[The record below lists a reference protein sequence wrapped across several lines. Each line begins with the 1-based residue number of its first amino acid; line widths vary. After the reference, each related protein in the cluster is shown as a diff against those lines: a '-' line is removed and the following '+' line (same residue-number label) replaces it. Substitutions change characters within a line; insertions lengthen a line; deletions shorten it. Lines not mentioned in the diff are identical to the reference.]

1 MRVLHN
7 FWGFNINTTAFCLGR
22 NSLHFLLFKSSMDGG
37 TKKSIELWQPPYS
50 LNCLIAISIWTEL
63 EAEYLS
69 KSKNASN
76 ALFIEETLRQ
86 IPYALMLL
94 KEPNPRSL
102 LSLFLP
108 DPYSYNMG
116 GGYNPGY
123 GYSGYGNVSDQ
134 RIDFKPELDDST
146 RSLLE
151 RAKNVRQNPVWDEEI
166 RYLLGCNFS
175 LQNLLLIGL
184 H

>member
-1 MRVLHN
+1 MA
-7 FWGFNINTTAFCLGR
+7 TT
-22 NSLHFLLFKSSMDGG
+22 LLFKLLKNNLNVNRIGSSIPKQVKECFKC
-37 TKKSIELWQPPYS
+37 TFL
-50 LNCLIAISIWTEL
+50 
-63 EAEYLS
+63 
-69 KSKNASN
+69 
-76 ALFIEETLRQ
+76 EETLRQ

-94 KEPNPRSL
+94 KEPNPRLL

-108 DPYSYNMG
+108 DLPYSYNMG

-175 LQNLLLIGL
+175 FNCQQTFLVRASSNSAMTYHRHGSIPK
-184 H
+184 